1 MTPGHGQERGD
12 RLWAT
17 RLGWAEVSKGEKL
30 GQLNRLNN

>member
-17 RLGWAEVSKGEKL
+17 RVGWAEGAKGKNWDKC
-30 GQLNRLNN
+30 NRMNN

>member
-17 RLGWAEVSKGEKL
+17 RVGWAEQDKGEKL
-30 GQLNRLNN
+30 GQLNRINN